1 MKFIAIC
8 TVILFS
14 FPSFAQEIVPLDK
27 GSKAPFD
34 GVLLDKE
41 AAAKIISSDEVSTE
55 ECDNKTEY
63 AISKA
68 TNSCVLK
75 KDIAESSL
83 RIERETNKKLVI
95 LKNQEID
102 RLNEKLENAGT
113 DWAPLWFAG
122 GSVVGVAMSLTIFYL
137 AIQTVNSEPL
147 Q

>member
-8 TVILFS
+8 TVVLFS
-14 FPSFAQEIVPLDK
+14 FASTAQEIVPLDK

-34 GVLLDKE
+34 GVLLDKT
-41 AAAKIISSDEVSTE
+41 AAAQILSKDEVSKE
-55 ECDNKTEY
+55 ECDNKTDY

-83 RIERETNKKLVI
+83 RIERETSKKLVI

-102 RLNEKLENAGT
+102 RLNRKLEETDADWTSMWFGAGT
-113 DWAPLWFAG
+113 
-122 GSVVGVAMSLTIFYL
+122 VVGIVMSLTIFYL
-137 AIQTVNSEPL
+137 SIQTVNGETAE
-147 Q
+147 